1 MARSIIPL
9 RWSGSFTKNRKL
21 MIQDGISIIMPAYN
35 EEECLRDS
43 VKSAVLAAQIY
54 GADYEVLIVNDGSKE
69 TPHNEA
75 IDNSCNLGMGGAF
88 KTGLHSAR
96 FSHVILFAADSEHN
110 AESVAPIL
118 SLRGSADM
126 IIPYVENPEIRP
138 SHRQFISN
146 LYTWLINKIFFQEIP
161 YYNGLVLYKTEQV
174 RKINIKTNSFSFQ
187 TEAILKLLK
196 VKATWTPV
204 ACSLQK
210 GNHKKT
216 KAFRIKNVIGVIWT
230 ILRLRISM

>member
-1 MARSIIPL
+1 M
-9 RWSGSFTKNRKL
+9 
-21 MIQDGISIIMPAYN
+21 QDGISIIMPAYN
-35 EEECLRDS
+35 EERCLRDS
-43 VKSAVLAAQIY
+43 VKSAISAAHLY
-54 GADYEVLIVNDGSKE
+54 GSDYEVIIVNDGSTDRTGNIAEMISKE
-69 TPHNEA
+69 FPCIVALHNPG
-75 IDNSCNLGMGGAF
+75 NLGMGGAF
-88 KTGLHSAR
+88 KTGLQSAK

-138 SHRQFISN
+138 SHRQYISN
-146 LYTWLINKIFFQEIP
+146 IYTWLINGIFFQKIP

-174 RKINIKTNSFSFQ
+174 RKVNIKTNSFSFQ

-196 VKATWTPV
+196 GKASWKPV

-210 GNHKKT
+210 GGHTKT
-216 KAFRIKNVIGVIWT
+216 KAFRLKNIIGVGWT
-230 ILRLRISM
+230 ILRLRVAL